1 MYMLGA
7 WDWREFDKMQEN
19 DEIMKYFRILLWK
32 LREERNVTLDK
43 ASEEVLKMFFTDLLM
58 QDKDRLN
65 DMDNYIEQLAN
76 VFVAM
81 DTERAIFSFGQDRK
95 CGMPATEAINNMVKN
110 VLAHSRVL
118 IEGLQPK
125 DTDGVMQSAE
135 NFAQAFV
142 DAWLLADYGYFSSRD
157 NPLTDDLLFFIV
169 NKAFTIQNG
178 KELRDGGIR
187 EKIWAGGN
195 TSANRRKFN
204 ESMIRYLEDAIY
216 TYEDER
222 KGLISAGLGSRVD
235 AELGLE
241 ESVKGIVK
249 NLCRQMGLGY
259 DNKLKEWIWKEIES
273 QIRRELEQIDS
284 TETLMD
290 DTGASLRMPHVR
302 AFNEAY
308 AKAPLLV
315 ASFGGEIM
323 TDAGLMRAGS
333 GLDPSRSFTP
343 LADDLSNIDDVA
355 REVSLKLLELC
366 QQVETMGHLEG
377 FKEMQANALG
387 AAQALLAMPDAL
399 GPMHRG
405 LLETTAAFSQQDAQM
420 RKFAQNA
427 PMFGEFKKGIE
438 GLATAGKQKL
448 TPELEKMGKE
458 LGFTNTTVKGAQVS
472 LQAYEKEMLT
482 TADNADALGVQLL
495 LLSSQAYIDGQIT
508 LDEQQAIEAAV
519 AAGMSVDEFAAKCAE
534 YGIDLKDGGGG
545 GRGGSGKSRKERA
558 AEEARKAA
566 EEAQRAQ
573 EAAWQKAL
581 DDQLKFLDRKKRLGE
596 IDTQEEIRRLELIA
610 AKYAKT
616 TQQKIAMEDKLFEAR
631 ARLRDEEIGQIDK
644 LNQGIITA
652 IRSRYEEQRKI
663 EEKRLQT
670 SADSW
675 REWADE
681 SVKAI
686 QAQIDA
692 LDDLAKFE
700 DREEQERKRLH
711 KIEATKQM
719 IEFTHDE
726 ANKEQLERELKRLEE
741 DFAKWQRNN
750 AIADAKEQLRAEQD
764 AIRERAA
771 QEQEGIA
778 KQREE
783 LHELY
788 DERLKEMSLR
798 AEAER
803 MLVKG
808 NQEEI
813 LDLITSYAPE
823 YDAAGK
829 TLGQKLFEGLTG
841 EFGSLTEWF
850 DSLNA
855 DIGNIFD
862 HMRERALSAAD
873 IHLVG
878 TAQRES
884 QQSNMAPPINVEQ
897 HNHFHVPVESP
908 SDTARRIQQV
918 NEELGR
924 QILSRSF

>member
-1 MYMLGA
+1 MEEMVRHVL
-7 WDWREFDKMQEN
+7 EMEK
-19 DEIMKYFRILLWK
+19 WK
-32 LREERNVTLDK
+32 GKLSEKSYKLISGLISNIIAAGIAEGHTTEKIVEDALERLAVERNRVRSLCNAYALFAKMFADQEKDPTVVIPKDVEETGRK
-43 ASEEVLKMFFTDLLM
+43 AHQVLKAQYDIRHKDATRGISAKNLAQITADAHMENLRYFYSQDFDVEAANRDPSYLQNLLKPHSDAFRAHIELYWADLDDSM
-58 QDKDRLN
+58 KDALQGAYEEHALRNPNVRINAGYVNHMADHIIPSLN
-65 DMDNYIEQLAN
+65 IRGVIDM
-76 VFVAM
+76 
-81 DTERAIFSFGQDRK
+81 FGQDMNDPNVSYEDTYK
-95 CGMPATEAINNMVKN
+95 NMIENILASVKKGGDFF
-110 VLAHSRVL
+110 RQDDYPD
-118 IEGLQPK
+118 IENL
-125 DTDGVMQSAE
+125 
-135 NFAQAFV
+135 AQAIVDLWMGNVGLPLPV
-142 DAWLLADYGYFSSRD
+142 DAAADIGALTTEFHSLNQAMQDTGTAFASAQPGIQGVSD
-157 NPLTDDLLFFIV
+157 ALTDVETRATDIASRQTA
-169 NKAFTIQNG
+169 NKAMMDLAMQTKGAG
-178 KELRDGGIR
+178 KELKNAGPELQAWAQNYAKSSGKAVNSMDDVIAALKEESGALAKETTAMEGELGGMLAYWYAVRDGIEPGIN
-187 EKIWAGGN
+187 G
-195 TSANRRKFN
+195 
-204 ESMIRYLEDAIY
+204 
-216 TYEDER
+216 
-222 KGLISAGLGSRVD
+222 
-235 AELGLE
+235 ELAADGTPL
-241 ESVKGIVK
+241 
-249 NLCRQMGLGY
+249 
-259 DNKLKEWIWKEIES
+259 
-273 QIRRELEQIDS
+273 
-284 TETLMD
+284 
-290 DTGASLRMPHVR
+290 
-302 AFNEAY
+302 FNEADD
-308 AKAPLLV
+308 AIRVLEALLKMLNI
-315 ASFGGEIM
+315 AGGEGN
-323 TDAGLMRAGS
+323 AS
-333 GLDPSRSFTP
+333 
-343 LADDLSNIDDVA
+343 
-355 REVSLKLLELC
+355 
-366 QQVETMGHLEG
+366 ET
-377 FKEMQANALG
+377 
-387 AAQALLAMPDAL
+387 
-399 GPMHRG
+399 
-405 LLETTAAFSQQDAQM
+405 ET
-420 RKFAQNA
+420 RPK
-427 PMFGEFKKGIE
+427 
-438 GLATAGKQKL
+438 
-448 TPELEKMGKE
+448 
-458 LGFTNTTVKGAQVS
+458 
-472 LQAYEKEMLT
+472 
-482 TADNADALGVQLL
+482 
-495 LLSSQAYIDGQIT
+495 
-508 LDEQQAIEAAV
+508 
-519 AAGMSVDEFAAKCAE
+519 
-534 YGIDLKDGGGG
+534 GG
-545 GRGGSGKSRKERA
+545 GRKKDP

-566 EEAQRAQ
+566 EEARRAQ

-700 DREEQERKRLH
+700 DREEQERKKLH

-719 IEFTHDE
+719 IEFTHDD
-726 ANKEQLERELKRLEE
+726 ANREQLERELKRLEE

-764 AIRERAA
+764 AIRERAS

-788 DERLKEMSLR
+788 DERLKEMALR
-798 AEAER
+798 AEAEH

-862 HMRERALSAAD
+862 HMMERALSAAD

-884 QQSNMAPPINVEQ
+884 QQSNMAPPVNVEQ
-897 HNHFHVPVESP
+897 NIHFHVPVESP
-908 SDTARRIQQV
+908 SDVARRIQQV

-924 QILSRSF
+924 QIMSGSY